1 MSTHTPNKPNKPT
14 YFGAASSAN
23 PTLKQSYAEFTTAL
37 NDLTP
42 VPSTVPSTTGIT
54 VDVPPSS
61 AASAGGED
69 NSTLIT
75 LTATLKKA
83 KEDLVTF
90 FTLKDT
96 NPSTTIEEMITK
108 VEAKH
113 AEAAEKS
120 QALDTVIEIVKAK
133 LNILG
138 FTVTDES
145 SPIDLINQ
153 LMSYCHAAPP
163 VDSAVP
169 DTIPKN
175 NDAIFIL
182 AYQGVQNILDGHLTK
197 DSTLQTSG
205 VTVHKPGSV
214 NEALTAIFTKHK
226 DTCIELA
233 TLRTGQTVHAGLI
246 TFKDNLQ
253 AMITSNSSMV
263 KSYVFEKDNLNKADA
278 NSLGVTIQDHLN
290 DARIKVT
297 TNESILTSF
306 NTSLKK
312 MIQGPKPITGYAFSY
327 DSPNNQ
333 MLVSL
338 GSNVAALLNDLS
350 TGSAE
355 VGARIK
361 VIEEAVKHYDVY
373 LPAPEASQK
382 HTTLVTLKQIL
393 EQINLLYTRS
403 KFNDVANFFS
413 HITSR
418 EDIIQQLKQYQTY
431 SNKYESDMYNLG
443 IPVLSEI
450 TLPPIGIPV
459 LSEITPPPTIPTLQQ
474 SVISLAPPVEPSVNT
489 SVVATSM
496 DPRKL
501 SPNDPAFLSETNYEE
516 NMHNMF
522 PPGVYMSKI
531 FIDGNEYFAEP
542 DKNTGATARWYNAKS
557 GVAVSDKVQK
567 LIMDEG
573 VLRHGRLTV
582 ERGTLKNS
590 DRFLLTFAQYVYA
603 ASGMFEQPFVDAD
616 AAYVNRMQAMF
627 SDEPKELGDAFTK
640 ILKGRQRAL
649 LAEALK
655 KRSMLENDTFVGGFY
670 HIDVDV
676 IGDDDS
682 AISGRIET
690 ALRLLWVV
698 LTSTAGKMSLSGSS
712 VDEVGVMLTSM
723 TRAIMQNLTGLGQKA
738 SAYQTFDTLQLK
750 LDEMVGLA
758 IKDYGVVDGQYTEQ
772 PHEVQEIVGN
782 ECEPLFK
789 LKTFTAKDN
798 VEPLER
804 MAVYNAVTSFLMTE
818 RPKLETTNSTQTAYA
833 SVADI
838 VLQFHKVRRH
848 VIAKIV
854 AKKNG
859 MLEESA
865 TLPTHNLKFS
875 SGLEHC
881 ADCEQQPHSFHY
893 TNPNSQI
900 EKLSEEV
907 KNLSKMFNNAQAK
920 QLEKPASSKKPA
932 KPASKTLERLG
943 LLFDKI

>member
-1 MSTHTPNKPNKPT
+1 
-14 YFGAASSAN
+14 
-23 PTLKQSYAEFTTAL
+23 
-37 NDLTP
+37 
-42 VPSTVPSTTGIT
+42 
-54 VDVPPSS
+54 
-61 AASAGGED
+61 
-69 NSTLIT
+69 
-75 LTATLKKA
+75 
-83 KEDLVTF
+83 
-90 FTLKDT
+90 
-96 NPSTTIEEMITK
+96 
-108 VEAKH
+108 
-113 AEAAEKS
+113 
-120 QALDTVIEIVKAK
+120 
-133 LNILG
+133 
-138 FTVTDES
+138 
-145 SPIDLINQ
+145 
-153 LMSYCHAAPP
+153 
-163 VDSAVP
+163 
-169 DTIPKN
+169 
-175 NDAIFIL
+175 
-182 AYQGVQNILDGHLTK
+182 
-197 DSTLQTSG
+197 
-205 VTVHKPGSV
+205 
-214 NEALTAIFTKHK
+214 
-226 DTCIELA
+226 
-233 TLRTGQTVHAGLI
+233 
-246 TFKDNLQ
+246 
-253 AMITSNSSMV
+253 MITSNSSMV

-403 KFNDVANFFS
+403 KFDDVANFFS

-459 LSEITPPPTIPTLQQ
+459 LSEITPPPTIPTPQQ
-474 SVISLAPPVEPSVNT
+474 PVVPLEPPVEPPVNPPSPVVPLEPPVEPSVNPP
-489 SVVATSM
+489 SVNS
-496 DPRKL
+496 RKL
-501 SPNDPAFLSETNYEE
+501 GSYEGAKVSKNPYTETQ
-516 NMHNMF
+516 HSLF
-522 PPGVYMSKI
+522 PPGVYVSKI
-531 FIDGNEYFAEP
+531 FVDGTELFDKPSSDQAEKLTVKWYNKKSGEEVPIPVLDIILNLGVLQHGQLEVARGTGKKSKHYSTTFAEYEY
-542 DKNTGATARWYNAKS
+542 TGSNMFGHPLEDTDAVYVRQMQQMFTQKS
-557 GVAVSDKVQK
+557 
-567 LIMDEG
+567 
-573 VLRHGRLTV
+573 R
-582 ERGTLKNS
+582 
-590 DRFLLTFAQYVYA
+590 
-603 ASGMFEQPFVDAD
+603 
-616 AAYVNRMQAMF
+616 
-627 SDEPKELGDAFTK
+627 ELANAFTS
-640 ILKGRQRAL
+640 ILDGRQGAL
-649 LAEALK
+649 LAAELEN
-655 KRSMLENDTFVGGFY
+655 RSMLANSTFVGGFY
-670 HIDVDV
+670 QVDAGGIKDVEIDE
-676 IGDDDS
+676 
-682 AISGRIET
+682 RIET

-738 SAYQTFDTLQLK
+738 DAYQTFDTLQLK

-789 LKTFTAKDN
+789 LKTFTAEDN